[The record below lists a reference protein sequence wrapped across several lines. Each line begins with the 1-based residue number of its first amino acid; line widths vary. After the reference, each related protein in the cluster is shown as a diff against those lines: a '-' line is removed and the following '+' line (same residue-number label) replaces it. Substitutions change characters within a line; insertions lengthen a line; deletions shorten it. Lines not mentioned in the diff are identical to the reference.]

1 MLGVFRETAQVIDF
15 GVFAGLFQACLDLV
29 LDDADFLAHGGV
41 PVVLDRILG
50 AALENLGDLCP
61 LVAVI
66 LLENVENEVFLEA
79 PLGLFDLWVEVVVP
93 SLPALFA
100 DLAWQV
106 LGDGAPVA
114 CALV

>member
-1 MLGVFRETAQVIDF
+1 
-15 GVFAGLFQACLDLV
+15 
-29 LDDADFLAHGGV
+29 
-41 PVVLDRILG
+41 
-50 AALENLGDLCP
+50 
-61 LVAVI
+61 VI